1 MFSKY
6 RMVWFKYPFVN
17 FTNHDDAGRNPPTP
31 SECQSA
37 DCEANELTKKV
48 KDMAMKE
55 KHVETKKEREEKRKE
70 KKQERE
76 MRHQARQA
84 SA

>member
-1 MFSKY
+1 
-6 RMVWFKYPFVN
+6 MVWFKYPFVN

-55 KHVETKKEREEKRKE
+55 KHVENKKGKKRGK
-70 KKQERE
+70 R
-76 MRHQARQA
+76 RSRSAR
-84 SA
+84 

>member
-48 KDMAMKE
+48 KD
-55 KHVETKKEREEKRKE
+55 ETSGAPGFRLNPFCHRGDPVAIPFYETNTVLSYCM
-70 KKQERE
+70 Q
-76 MRHQARQA
+76 
-84 SA
+84 